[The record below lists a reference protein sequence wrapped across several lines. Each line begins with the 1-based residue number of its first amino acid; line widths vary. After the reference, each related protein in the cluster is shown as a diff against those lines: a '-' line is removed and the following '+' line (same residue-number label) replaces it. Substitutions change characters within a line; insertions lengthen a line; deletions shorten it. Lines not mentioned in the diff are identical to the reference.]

1 MDDKNEITPRK
12 DENDCNGV
20 LEKVKNSHR
29 KNLLKK
35 AKLSLF
41 KNSTKSKTVKTL
53 DQLTNVNLNETDD
66 FQEKLSSV
74 QRLPPKRKHE
84 SVSSSVKIGQSSEN
98 LDAGEVTVP
107 RKTSGIA
114 SPSFVSTDPNIDSDE
129 DSQQT
134 CPTCQRGITS
144 SQFQAHI
151 LQCLK
156 QFSLVKKASNQ
167 EEVFKG
173 NEGADE
179 YQMCQ
184 ICQKDIKHM
193 NSTRRTQHV
202 NRCMDQKEEDGKEE
216 AEMKKLLEVAKT
228 AILDCPIC
236 GKPLKTTQSRNT
248 HMKKC
253 AIVYNVPMDRL
264 LVLIKDQEEQRKIQV
279 AAGIL
284 PTTVRIKATKPKS
297 TNQQKISTKK
307 IPKNKSDED
316 IQLAIALS
324 KSILEQQKI
333 QDQVITGQ
341 NKNNPGKKSRN
352 KKNKIEEIPLI
363 LQLSKEQAKDRIA
376 NKLTQL
382 LIPQSSQ
389 EEIYATPP
397 GGSNLE
403 EMSVASTV
411 YKSTNSSNLQPRLWN
426 ESNLMDATSNVDR
439 FYVTALMPTVTIA
452 TVKAGSKLKRLSEI
466 PGRRSSLELEREK
479 ELKLQEQMTDRV
491 SGKNDSKEISPA
503 TSKSSTNQVSSS
515 PPITQTGTILAQLAA
530 EADAT
535 SGHLES
541 VNTSS
546 HSNEALHCSGF
557 CPENPLEI
565 PVDIQKSTL
574 DNLQSSLLPLVNSNM
589 FTDVTI
595 VTRDQKIPTHKIFLY
610 TRCPKL
616 MEELSMDGTTI
627 DMSNY
632 NEEVILSIL
641 TFIYSGT
648 IHLYPGSIQDVLE
661 LSTLL
666 DLSQL
671 ANICKSVI
679 DLKKNQPVNEEPTE
693 DQNLDILEQTLWSS
707 SDSEDEV
714 EGHAEGDEV
723 EGQEDVEED
732 DWREMF
738 YTQREKLRK
747 QSTEQKEDSECDDLG
762 EMDVETDEKSD
773 NGNLDEETT
782 AMNHLEIGRN
792 KRELFKKRV
801 KMRSDVSDDEQK
813 EILKMSSENSEVVNK
828 SLIDVKIMVEGK
840 AENMNVDT
848 EMMSTISL
856 HTISST
862 SNNGCTNLTKPDRT
876 VKLKDDVHI
885 FHHIDGDSS
894 DSDTVMEDIQLL
906 EHEHVDEFSG
916 DSDMDFE
923 EELKGSDMAEVEP
936 GSLVNES
943 EYIDSNSSNEQIK
956 LDNDKKPSAIS
967 LQLSTIILNEEKS
980 DSPNFDFS
988 PKNDF
993 TNFSSLVD
1001 KDKILETGNHDDKQ
1015 FSPITT
1021 NFSQN
1026 YEISEEEADIH
1037 NLSDKYVPSSPINK
1051 DLNMSQNFESSNDE
1065 KNVSDGHRSNDNSFL
1080 PVDTNLNISQN
1091 SESYK
1096 VDNNLQDE
1104 CENSDRLSSPVI
1116 LNLNVS
1122 ASNEI
1127 PVEYENIGDVSK
1139 QEFSCDNA
1147 EFIDDEKS
1155 EGGESSSPVIANLN
1169 FSQNYECSEEYTAE
1183 KHEVDSPIIPN
1194 QNFSQAPSIC
1204 TGSVF
1209 SFNPSQCPVSD
1220 DELFSDEEM
1229 NSSSRTGVSNE
1240 DSNCSKID
1248 KTDKGGNSTEFME
1261 RGDNS
1266 QVHPAAVVQKQTG
1279 RDKEMSDRKLN
1290 ISDEIIHESLPKD
1303 AGNAS
1308 ALEENSIENPILL
1321 TDSDGDCNSPTR
1333 STNSELVEVNKSPSN
1348 SNQTKNHQTS
1358 PSKLRLVSV
1367 NKHGS
1372 PISLAAQKSH
1382 QPITGTYKSPKKVI
1396 DKLSHEAERRIA
1408 KSVGGFKFKKGKP
1421 RKNVSKDISGTSD
1434 SDSHPGLGVSHNVL
1448 GSEFAEIDKGR
1459 SKNTLSDSPSE
1470 RKTVA
1475 DKVKGSSPNL
1485 SISKKQKSSPNIQ
1498 TPSNKLFQ
1506 VNKVTNSL
1514 VLGQDNA
1521 DRNCLGE
1528 IDKTKTD
1535 SNESNQEVTN
1545 DHQNN
1550 MVVRDDENWSS
1561 GGDSDV
1567 EILSDNIG
1575 EKTNDYSHSP
1585 KFGKSLR
1592 SQMSKQG
1599 SSQEEEDIQLNSG
1612 IEEDVWEGFD
1622 DVGYNEDDVYCG
1634 PPSPSKHQ
1642 VSCDNEEREIT
1653 DEEEEETVNEIGE
1666 DLNDSSLWEDDNEP
1680 PISVS
1685 PNNVTTVTNF
1695 KTPTVSESCK
1705 KKQRKKNWVPPSPF
1719 TPIPDYPV
1727 MNTPQL
1733 KKHIDKFGLRPACK
1747 KRMVTV
1753 LTQIY
1758 SQTHQYETDS
1768 DCDLDEEK
1776 LKRIKQA
1783 QIEAAAATSLKP
1795 GQKSGKNSKK
1805 STKQPVKRKK
1815 TKEVKN
1821 KEVDILPEASCSDD
1835 QLSSSQSSDISDLP
1849 EESFIAGPE
1858 DDDDDDSSVP
1868 TSQKCSKEELFK
1880 RLSNFIQD
1888 SSKLYTQVL
1897 TYQPLE
1903 IDVLKKNLTDVGL
1916 KCSMDKLLEFLDEK
1930 CINFTMKNNNKRKPR
1945 KQRGRVKVKKVKPVA
1960 DV

>member
-1 MDDKNEITPRK
+1 
-12 DENDCNGV
+12 
-20 LEKVKNSHR
+20 
-29 KNLLKK
+29 
-35 AKLSLF
+35 
-41 KNSTKSKTVKTL
+41 
-53 DQLTNVNLNETDD
+53 
-66 FQEKLSSV
+66 
-74 QRLPPKRKHE
+74 
-84 SVSSSVKIGQSSEN
+84 
-98 LDAGEVTVP
+98 
-107 RKTSGIA
+107 
-114 SPSFVSTDPNIDSDE
+114 
-129 DSQQT
+129 
-134 CPTCQRGITS
+134 
-144 SQFQAHI
+144 
-151 LQCLK
+151 
-156 QFSLVKKASNQ
+156 
-167 EEVFKG
+167 
-173 NEGADE
+173 
-179 YQMCQ
+179 MCQ

-202 NRCMDQKEEDGKEE
+202 NRCIDKKEEDGKEE

-253 AIVYNVPMDRL
+253 AIVYSVPMDRL

-279 AAGIL
+279 TAGIL
-284 PTTVRIKATKPKS
+284 PTTVRIKTTKSKS

-307 IPKNKSDED
+307 LPKTKSDED

-376 NKLTQL
+376 NKLTRL
-382 LIPQSSQ
+382 IIPQSSQ
-389 EEIYATPP
+389 DEIYATPP

-403 EMSVASTV
+403 GISVPSTV
-411 YKSTNSSNLQPRLWN
+411 YKSTNSADLKPRLWN
-426 ESNLMDATSNVDR
+426 ESNLMDTTSNVER

-479 ELKLQEQMTDRV
+479 ELKLQEQMTERL
-491 SGKNDSKEISPA
+491 SEQHNSKELSPA

-530 EADAT
+530 DADAT

-546 HSNEALHCSGF
+546 PSNEALHCSGF

-565 PVDIQKSTL
+565 PVDIQKSTF
-574 DNLQSSLLPLVNSNM
+574 DNLQSSLLPLVNSQI

-595 VTRDQKIPTHKIFLY
+595 VTRDQKIPAHKIFLY
-610 TRCPKL
+610 TRCPKI
-616 MEELSMDGTTI
+616 MEQLSLDGTTI
-627 DMSNY
+627 DMSTY

-648 IHLYPGSIQDVLE
+648 IHLYPGSIQDVLD

-666 DLSQL
+666 GLSQL

-679 DLKKNQPVNEEPTE
+679 DLKKNQPVTEEPTE
-693 DQNLDILEQTLWSS
+693 DQQLDILEQTLWSS

-723 EGQEDVEED
+723 EGQEDAEED

-747 QSTEQKEDSECDDLG
+747 QSTEQKEDSESDDFD
-762 EMDVETDEKSD
+762 EIMDVETDEKSD
-773 NGNLDEETT
+773 NGNFDEETT
-782 AMNHLEIGRN
+782 VLNHMEIKN
-792 KRELFKKRV
+792 KRELFKKRL
-801 KMRSDVSDDEQK
+801 KMRSDISDDEQK
-813 EILKMSSENSEVVNK
+813 GILKMSSENSEVVNK
-828 SLIDVKIMVEGK
+828 LLIDVKSSVERK
-840 AENMNVDT
+840 VEDMNVDT
-848 EMMSTISL
+848 EIMSTVSQ

-862 SNNGCTNLTKPDRT
+862 SNNGCTYLTKTDRT
-876 VKLKDDVHI
+876 VKLKDDIQI
-885 FHHIDGDSS
+885 FDHQHVDEVPS
-894 DSDTVMEDIQLL
+894 DSDKVKDDIQLL
-906 EHEHVDEFSG
+906 EHEHVDEFSV
-916 DSDMDFE
+916 DSDMEFE
-923 EELKGSDMAEVEP
+923 EELKVLDLAEVAP
-936 GSLVNES
+936 GSLVNKS
-943 EYIDSNSSNEQIK
+943 EYIDTNSSSDGEIK
-956 LDNDKKPSAIS
+956 LDNDKNPSSIP
-967 LQLSTIILNEEKS
+967 LQLSTIILNEQKS
-980 DSPNFDFS
+980 DSPILNYS
-988 PKNDF
+988 PQKY
-993 TNFSSLVD
+993 FSSVVD
-1001 KDKILETGNHDDKQ
+1001 KDKILETGNHQDKQ
-1015 FSPITT
+1015 FSLITT

-1026 YEISEEEADIH
+1026 FEMSEDETDDH
-1037 NLSDKYVPSSPINK
+1037 DLSVKFVPSSPINK
-1051 DLNMSQNFESSNDE
+1051 NLNMSQNFASSSDE
-1065 KNVSDGHRSNDNSFL
+1065 NNVSDRHKSNENSFS
-1080 PVDTNLNISQN
+1080 PVDTNLNFSQN
-1091 SESYK
+1091 SASSNE
-1096 VDNNLQDE
+1096 DNNPQDKH
-1104 CENSDRLSSPVI
+1104 ENSDRLSSPVI
-1116 LNLNVS
+1116 TNLNVS
-1122 ASNEI
+1122 QNNEL
-1127 PVEYENIGDVSK
+1127 PVDDENIADELNFSK
-1139 QEFSCDNA
+1139 QDFSCDNA
-1147 EFIDDEKS
+1147 EFIDDEKT
-1155 EGGESSSPVIANLN
+1155 EGDKSSSPVIANLN
-1169 FSQNYECSEEYTAE
+1169 FSQHYESSEENTAE
-1183 KHEVDSPIIPN
+1183 RHEADSPIIPN

-1209 SFNPSQCPVSD
+1209 NFDPSQCPVSD
-1220 DELFSDEEM
+1220 DELFSDEEI
-1229 NSSSRTGVSNE
+1229 NSPHT
-1240 DSNCSKID
+1240 NCIKID
-1248 KTDKGGNSTEFME
+1248 KTDKGDNSAEFME

-1266 QVHPAAVVQKQTG
+1266 QVHPADVVQKQTEKG
-1279 RDKEMSDRKLN
+1279 KEMNDRKLN
-1290 ISDEIIHESLPKD
+1290 ISDEILHESLPKD
-1303 AGNAS
+1303 ADNAS

-1333 STNSELVEVNKSPSN
+1333 NTNSELLEVNKSPSN
-1348 SNQTKNHQTS
+1348 SRCVNQTKKYQTS

-1382 QPITGTYKSPKKVI
+1382 QPITGAYKSPKKVI

-1408 KSVGGFKFKKGKP
+1408 KKVGGFKFKKGKP
-1421 RKNVSKDISGTSD
+1421 RKNLSKDISETSD
-1434 SDSHPGLGVSHNVL
+1434 SDSHPGSKVSHNVL
-1448 GSEFAEIDKGR
+1448 GSEFTDTDKDC
-1459 SKNTLSDSPSE
+1459 SKNRLSDSPSV
-1470 RKTVA
+1470 RYTVA
-1475 DKVKGSSPNL
+1475 DKIKGSSPNL
-1485 SISKKQKSSPNIQ
+1485 SILKKQKSLPNVQ
-1498 TPSNKLFQ
+1498 MPSNKLYQ
-1506 VNKVTNSL
+1506 VSTSNNMLSNETMGHYCSVNELDSAYIKPVSDNRTQSPSSPSNSNIKVNKVTNSS
-1514 VLGQDNA
+1514 VLGQNND
-1521 DRNCLGE
+1521 DRNYLGNSFSE
-1528 IDKTKTD
+1528 KDKTKLSNRPSVSVSRHMIKTD
-1535 SNESNQEVTN
+1535 SNESDQEVTN

-1550 MVVRDDENWSS
+1550 MVVRNDENVNA

-1567 EILSDNIG
+1567 EILSENLV
-1575 EKTNDYSHSP
+1575 EKSNDYSHSP
-1585 KFGKSLR
+1585 KFGKSLK

-1599 SSQEEEDIQLNSG
+1599 SSNVEDVNLNSG
-1612 IEEDVWEGFD
+1612 IEDDVWEGFD
-1622 DVGYNEDDVYCG
+1622 DIGYNEDDVYCD

-1642 VSCDNEEREIT
+1642 ASCDDEEREIT
-1653 DEEEEETVNEIGE
+1653 EEEAEVMEMGE
-1666 DLNDSSLWEDDNEP
+1666 DLNDSALWEDNNEP
-1680 PISVS
+1680 PISVLT
-1685 PNNVTTVTNF
+1685 NVTPGTNF

-1705 KKQRKKNWVPPSPF
+1705 KKRRKKNWVPPSPF
-1719 TPIPDYPV
+1719 TPIPDYPT

-1733 KKHIDKFGLRPACK
+1733 KKHIDKYGLRPACK

-1783 QIEAAAATSLKP
+1783 EIEAAAATSLKP

-1805 STKQPVKRKK
+1805 STKQPVKGKK
-1815 TKEVKN
+1815 MQQVKN
-1821 KEVDILPEASCSDD
+1821 KKVDILPEASCSDD

-1858 DDDDDDSSVP
+1858 EDDDDSSVP
-1868 TSQKCSKEELFK
+1868 TSQKCNKEELFK

-1897 TYQPLE
+1897 TYQPVE
-1903 IDVLKKNLTDVGL
+1903 IDVLKKDLTDVGL